1 MTTPDKNVLGGPLAV
16 CSSAP
21 RTGFFRD
28 GCCNTGADDVG
39 IHVICA
45 RMTREFLEFERQ
57 RGNDLVTPMPAA
69 QFPGLS
75 PGDRWCVCAGRWR
88 EAFTGEYFC
97 APEVTFFPY
106 SHVGSPQEVIM
117 DRFLSVSFIAAL
129 PEAPKAMVTAQL
141 QALIDTHPALKG
153 RETVAFPYETQAYVC
168 HRLS

>member
-45 RMTREFLEFERQ
+45 RMTREFLEFERR

-88 EAFTGEYFC
+88 EAFDAGV
-97 APEVTFFPY
+97 APPVVLEAT
-106 SHVGSPQEVIM
+106 HEE
-117 DRFLSVSFIAAL
+117 AL
-129 PEAPKAMVTAQL
+129 AIVPLADL
-141 QALIDTHPALKG
+141 RRHALDLN
-153 RETVAFPYETQAYVC
+153 
-168 HRLS
+168 